1 MKSIFLF
8 LLIFVSFNVFPS
20 SPIENFNTLILKNL
34 LFTQKSLNSIT
45 KSLTE
50 SNGNITRE
58 NSSIFINV
66 NKPYRERYIVKNSSI
81 EIYDFDFD
89 QTRVLQYKHIDNKS
103 LIDIIIN
110 GIDFE
115 TNNIKALIDGASYF
129 IENGLQ
135 RLTRPHM
142 ISSFSSAIMVKKI
155 LNVYNSILR

>member
-34 LFTQKSLNSIT
+34 FFTQKSFDSTT

-81 EIYDFDFD
+81 EIYDFDCDGFISKVD
-89 QTRVLQYKHIDNKS
+89 ISTILASLPVMNQVPGGDSGIGIEGKFTQEGGGLDN
-103 LIDIIIN
+103 
-110 GIDFE
+110 FE
-115 TNNIKALIDGASYF
+115 
-129 IENGLQ
+129 
-135 RLTRPHM
+135 
-142 ISSFSSAIMVKKI
+142 
-155 LNVYNSILR
+155 